1 MQREAQL
8 NVRATKKTLEL
19 LRLICRR
26 YEMDFRLQQVSQ
38 ADALERIIDMEAERL
53 GIGLKDGKDNG
64 HSRRSAR

>member
-1 MQREAQL
+1 MQRESQL

-53 GIGLKDGKDNG
+53 GIGFKDGNDNKRRA
-64 HSRRSAR
+64 SR